1 MKSKVEEKALL
12 SAYEWGLG
20 DDLDGGR
27 LKTLDR
33 IGQLSRAY
41 TLGRADAGT
50 SSINKEEVLKKIRG

>member
-1 MKSKVEEKALL
+1 MKSKAEEKALL

-41 TLGRADAGT
+41 TLGRTDAGKSNIT
-50 SSINKEEVLKKIRG
+50 KEEILNKIKR